1 MKKNDISLIIPS
13 CSDLNRGDQALVLE
27 TMNIIKRAN
36 IATDIYMM
44 SNNETKQCKEFGI
57 KEFEPILKH
66 PSRFDRKGNN
76 IQYGILLKLRWGI
89 IASIDYIKSQIILN
103 NITRKIVKPF
113 LNKNIKESL
122 SLYEKC
128 NSCFVKG
135 GGFLH
140 DYSGGIIGIY
150 TIYYQLYHIKLALKL
165 HKKVYIMPNSFGP
178 FKSKIAKKMVNKVL
192 DKCKIVTARESIS
205 ASKDRNGLDRDIEL
219 YPDIAFF
226 LEQTNKEH
234 IIKYLESKFKLN
246 FKNNEYIA
254 ITVRPYRFYE
264 SDNPEEEY
272 KKYKETFV
280 KFIKYLGKRNFIPL
294 LVVHTR
300 SENDH
305 ENDEKC
311 IKEICKMLNNNE
323 KYIVIRDD
331 TLNCKDL
338 KAIYSCCEY
347 IVGTRFHSVIFSI
360 ANKIPAIAITYGGN
374 KGDGIMQDMNLT
386 DYAIK
391 ISDLNLK
398 ELVTKFENMV
408 KNKEQIKKRIETYLI
423 KAQKKYEELIE
434 KINSKKK

>member
-57 KEFEPILKH
+57 KKFEPILKH

-89 IASIDYIKSQIILN
+89 IASMDYIKSQIILN

-178 FKSKIAKKMVNKVL
+178 FKSKKAKKMV
-192 DKCKIVTARESIS
+192 
-205 ASKDRNGLDRDIEL
+205 
-219 YPDIAFF
+219 
-226 LEQTNKEH
+226 
-234 IIKYLESKFKLN
+234 
-246 FKNNEYIA
+246 
-254 ITVRPYRFYE
+254 
-264 SDNPEEEY
+264 
-272 KKYKETFV
+272 
-280 KFIKYLGKRNFIPL
+280 
-294 LVVHTR
+294 
-300 SENDH
+300 
-305 ENDEKC
+305 
-311 IKEICKMLNNNE
+311 
-323 KYIVIRDD
+323 
-331 TLNCKDL
+331 
-338 KAIYSCCEY
+338 
-347 IVGTRFHSVIFSI
+347 
-360 ANKIPAIAITYGGN
+360 
-374 KGDGIMQDMNLT
+374 
-386 DYAIK
+386 
-391 ISDLNLK
+391 
-398 ELVTKFENMV
+398 
-408 KNKEQIKKRIETYLI
+408 
-423 KAQKKYEELIE
+423 ELIE
-434 KINSKKK
+434 EELK